1 MDKNDKPN
9 NLNEPIIASKLND
22 SNETIISGKLDD
34 SSEQIIPGA
43 LNDSNEQVIPG
54 TLDDSIVASKP
65 EKPGSSKNQYNPT
78 KSAKQNTPYKL
89 IKAEKADSDEKSEK
103 VRNKIII
110 LYILSRLPGITVAQ
124 LTSLSLDTC
133 YMNYFSFATA
143 FEDLCDNKLVTKSHR
158 KNEQCLDANNKPVV
172 RCDNTAGGIE
182 ILNKLRH
189 VIPENIHM
197 FLTESAKNWEKISKR
212 ATETI
217 SKYDPDLFGGYTVT
231 LKLSDGIKDT
241 VLLQLS
247 VPSKELAAKICEN
260 WKLQTQDKYMSI
272 LKMLTD

>member
-1 MDKNDKPN
+1 MRGLPVDKNDKPN
-9 NLNEPIIASKLND
+9 TPINPIILGIFED
-22 SNETIISGKLDD
+22 SNEASN
-34 SSEQIIPGA
+34 SE
-43 LNDSNEQVIPG
+43 N
-54 TLDDSIVASKP
+54 
-65 EKPGSSKNQYNPT
+65 PGSSKDQNNPV
-78 KSAKQNTPYKL
+78 KSPKQNTPSKI
-89 IKAEKADSDEKSEK
+89 IKAEKASNDEKSEK

-110 LYILSRLPGITVAQ
+110 LYILSRIPGITVAE

-143 FEDLCDNKLVTKSHR
+143 FEDLCDNKLVTKSQR

-189 VIPENIHM
+189 VIPDNIHM
-197 FLTESAKNWEKISKR
+197 FLTESAKNWEKLSKR
-212 ATETI
+212 ASETI
-217 SKYDPDLFGGYTVT
+217 SKYDPDLYGGYTVT

-247 VPSKELAAKICEN
+247 VPTKEMAARICEN
-260 WKLQTQDKYMSI
+260 WKLQTQEKYMSI
-272 LKMLTD
+272 LTMLTD

>member
-1 MDKNDKPN
+1 MDIYDKTN
-9 NLNEPIIASKLND
+9 KSSNPITLGILDD
-22 SNETIISGKLDD
+22 SNEPDIFVEPNKPSKASGTKESCKPHNSDISI
-34 SSEQIIPGA
+34 E
-43 LNDSNEQVIPG
+43 SN
-54 TLDDSIVASKP
+54 
-65 EKPGSSKNQYNPT
+65 NPN
-78 KSAKQNTPYKL
+78 KQ
-89 IKAEKADSDEKSEK
+89 IKAEKTSNDEKSEK

-110 LYILSRLPGITVAQ
+110 LYILSRLPGITVAE

-143 FEDLCDNKLVTKSHR
+143 FEDLCVNKLVTKSHR
-158 KNEQCLDANNKPVV
+158 KNEQCMDANNKPVV
-172 RCDNTAGGIE
+172 RCDNTSAGID

-197 FLTESAKNWEKISKR
+197 FLTESAKNWEKLTKR

-217 SKYDPDLFGGYTVT
+217 SKYDPDLYGGYNVT

-241 VLLQLS
+241 VLLQLA
-247 VPSKELAAKICEN
+247 VPTKEMAAKICDN
-260 WKLQTQDKYMSI
+260 WKLQTQEKYMSI